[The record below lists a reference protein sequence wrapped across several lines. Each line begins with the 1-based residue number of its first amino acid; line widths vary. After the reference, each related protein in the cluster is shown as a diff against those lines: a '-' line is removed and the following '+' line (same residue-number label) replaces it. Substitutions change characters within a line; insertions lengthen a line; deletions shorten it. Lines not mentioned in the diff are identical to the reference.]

1 MSTHEQHQFL
11 KKEIYT
17 HKELKVN
24 TVVGVEILKDHSS
37 GFLQAHGIG
46 QRCSALVCVRGDVV
60 TFRSPGG
67 AGETDVRESAL

>member
-1 MSTHEQHQFL
+1 MSTHQQHQFL

-17 HKELKVN
+17 HEELKVN
-24 TVVGVEILKDHSS
+24 AVVGVEILKGHSS
-37 GFLQAHGIG
+37 RFLQAHSVG
-46 QRCSALVCVRGDVV
+46 QRCSALVCVRGYVV